1 MQVCAIHVCSR
12 AYVRGFAC
20 TFVCVCADLHG
31 AHGCA
36 HTQASEHVGR
46 RELERGDMYVINHTT

>member
-1 MQVCAIHVCSR
+1 MHVCSR

-36 HTQASEHVGR
+36 HTQASEHAGR